1 MDEHKDYVDVKS
13 DGDQDDMDSLICEF
27 FYVVSKYI
35 SSLLLIN
42 LNDKL
47 NKYR

>member
-27 FYVVSKYI
+27 VGSF
-35 SSLLLIN
+35 
-42 LNDKL
+42 
-47 NKYR
+47 